1 MTSFRFA
8 LVFLAAPL
16 GLAAQASGAKAPVS
30 TRAGVFTDAQSER
43 GRMIYMATCK
53 SCHQPSTGAVFERN
67 WKGKS
72 LADLV
77 GFMSAQMPKNDPGSL
92 EPQEYADVAA
102 YLLKVNAI
110 PAGKREIGTDLSVLG
125 TVKIEMPAA
134 SSRKLPASARTKD
147 RRAATAKKP

>member
-1 MTSFRFA
+1 MKASCIAA
-8 LVFLAAPL
+8 LFLVAPL
-16 GLAAQASGAKAPVS
+16 ALAAQANGTTAPAS

-102 YLLKVNAI
+102 YLLKVNAM

-125 TVKIEMPAA
+125 AVQIEMPAA
-134 SSRKLPASARTKD
+134 SDRKLPASARRKD
-147 RRAATAKKP
+147 RKPVPSKKP

>member
-1 MTSFRFA
+1 MKAFRIAA
-8 LVFLAAPL
+8 LFVVAPL
-16 GLAAQASGAKAPVS
+16 ALAAQANGTKAPAS

-43 GRMIYMATCK
+43 GRMLYMASCK

-102 YLLKVNAI
+102 YLLKVNAM
-110 PAGKREIGTDLSVLG
+110 PAGKLEIGTDMTALG
-125 TVKIEMPAA
+125 AVKIEMPAI
-134 SSRKLPASARTKD
+134 SSKRLPASARRKDTK
-147 RRAATAKKP
+147 KKP

>member
-1 MTSFRFA
+1 MKAFRIAA
-8 LVFLAAPL
+8 LFLAAPVA
-16 GLAAQASGAKAPVS
+16 LAAQGTGANAAAS
-30 TRAGVFTDAQSER
+30 TRAGVYTDAQSER
-43 GRMIYMATCK
+43 GRMLYAASCK

-102 YLLKVNAI
+102 YLLKVNAM

-125 TVKIEMPAA
+125 DVQIEMPAMSA
-134 SSRKLPASARTKD
+134 RKLPASARRKD
-147 RRAATAKKP
+147 RKPATAKRP

>member
-1 MTSFRFA
+1 MKAFRIASLFLVAPFA
-8 LVFLAAPL
+8 
-16 GLAAQASGAKAPVS
+16 LAAQANGAEAPAS

-43 GRMIYMATCK
+43 GRMIYAATCK

-102 YLLKVNAI
+102 YLLKVNAM
-110 PAGKREIGTDLSVLG
+110 PAGKREIGTDLAALG
-125 TVKIEMPAA
+125 AVKIEMPAVSA
-134 SSRKLPASARTKD
+134 RKLPASARTKD